1 MPNSNLTILGIDPGI
16 KKIGY
21 GVIKFSKNCFNYQTA
36 GIFDIKLSLQKQLEN
51 LVNNYRPQLIGIEKI
66 YFGVNKTSALKV
78 SEIKGVIKNTFS
90 DLKIIELAPTQVKLI
105 ICGYGRADKQAIKKM
120 VKNSLDLPKNLKS
133 KDGIDALAIAL
144 AAFYIKRLDK

>member
-21 GVIKFSKNCFNYQTA
+21 GIIKFSNDSFNYQTA
-36 GIFDIKLSLQKQLEN
+36 GIFDIRLPLQKQLEN
-51 LVNNYRPQLIGIEKI
+51 LINNYHPQLIGIEKI

-78 SEIKGVIKNTFS
+78 SEIKGIIKNTVS

-105 ICGYGRADKQAIKKM
+105 FCGYGRADKQAVKKM
-120 VKNSLDLPKNLKS
+120 VKNSLDLPKDLKS
-133 KDGIDALAIAL
+133 KDSIDALAIAL
-144 AAFYIKRLDK
+144 AAFYVKRLDK